1 MNYKD
6 VAFEIAND
14 ENFFGIGLTLEDL
27 EKITK
32 RCEELSHKAEKE
44 NQNG

>member
-14 ENFFGIGLTLEDL
+14 EDFFGIGLTLEDL
-27 EKITK
+27 ERITK
-32 RCEELSHKAEKE
+32 RCVELMKKSQEAKE
-44 NQNG
+44 